1 MSAALNVPAEA
12 APAETRIHVVQGSFH
27 VATRENVFLTTI
39 LGSCVAACMCDP
51 VARIGGMN
59 HFLLPEGE
67 GTSRDSL
74 QAGVHAME
82 LLVNGLLQ
90 AGARRDRLEAK
101 LFGGARMIAGL
112 SDIGQRNA
120 EFAQTFLK
128 REGITFGGGSLRG
141 SHARRIQFWPYTG
154 RARQLMVERAEEEV
168 FAAERRVRPALDQ
181 SGSLELF

>member
-1 MSAALNVPAEA
+1 MPAESG
-12 APAETRIHVVQGSFH
+12 PPETRIHVVQGSHH
-27 VATRENVFLTTI
+27 VEARENVFLTTI
-39 LGSCVAACMCDP
+39 LGSCVAACMRDP

-128 REGITFGGGSLRG
+128 REGITFAGGSLRG
-141 SHARRIQFWPYTG
+141 SHARRIQYWPYTG
-154 RARQLMVERAEEEV
+154 RARQLMVDRAEEEV
-168 FAAERRVRPALDQ
+168 FAAERRVRPAPDL
-181 SGSLELF
+181 SGSVELF

>member
-1 MSAALNVPAEA
+1 MPAEA
-12 APAETRIHVVQGSFH
+12 GPPETRIHVVQGTH
-27 VATRENVFLTTI
+27 CVETRENVFLTTI
-39 LGSCVAACMCDP
+39 LGSCVAACMRDP

-67 GTSRDSL
+67 GTSRGSL

-101 LFGGARMIAGL
+101 LFGGARMVAGL

-120 EFAQTFLK
+120 EFAETFLA
-128 REGITFGGGSLRG
+128 REGSTLR
-141 SHARRIQFWPYTG
+141 
-154 RARQLMVERAEEEV
+154 
-168 FAAERRVRPALDQ
+168 
-181 SGSLELF
+181 